1 MNPNDVILASR
12 MNALQHGG
20 CAGGSVLQFSDLSG
34 PMQDQLLLLAQR
46 VSFLAAAHGVEADPD
61 FVLTNLLHA
70 ARVDR
75 TEALP
80 A

>member
-12 MNALQHGG
+12 MSTLQHGR

-34 PMQDQLLLLAQR
+34 PMQDQLVMLARR
-46 VSFLAAAHGVEADPD
+46 VSFLAAVHGVEADPD
-61 FVLTNLLHA
+61 VVLTNLLHA

-75 TEALP
+75 SETLP